1 MEATEKI
8 AREIMDRANKLAG
21 NSNFEIQ
28 GWNQAKFLYAMTAT
42 LDVLNEKGLLS
53 GCLLCKNSNTNEKE
67 IK

>member
-1 MEATEKI
+1 METKDLAW
-8 AREIMDRANKLAG
+8 EIMQRANKLAC

-28 GWNQAKFLYAMTAT
+28 GFNQARFVYAVQAT